1 MKKYFLIPVAAMLLT
16 STAAFAK
23 TSVVPSVD
31 ANNRVTV
38 TVKSDSGAENI
49 YSILVM
55 KAGEKAEDNTDAA
68 SISNAYKFE
77 TVKGTEKAELSFN
90 VKSTDKR
97 GLYQVITGGGELD
110 GNVTY
115 FAIPEDSVRAEA
127 LTKLNAAT
135 AGTVYGVISEYNNK
149 VWVIDLSDARY
160 TADSGNVLKS
170 FVKTAN
176 GGLKSGGDA
185 EKCFR
190 IACALSEI
198 RRAPAN
204 ELLGLLNYHAEE
216 LGMTYS
222 EAVSSGEEKVMTAF
236 TYLAADADKNPINS
250 PAQLDTVLKRAEALG
265 KVNAA
270 TRKDMQQVIEKY
282 AAELEIS
289 TAGDYAALDKYE
301 IVKLLV
307 KENGKDY
314 TTIKEFGDAFAA
326 AVKAVK
332 DNAKK
337 PANTGGGGSS
347 GSGGSGGSGGGKSV
361 GIAPNLNVTD
371 PGSAVGTKGEKLSEY
386 FDDLEGSRWAVS
398 YIDYAAHKGIINGDG
413 NGKFRPDD
421 SISREEFLKIAIEAL
436 NIGKGAELPPM
447 TLGYTDVTEDDWFTE
462 YVKKGI
468 YYGIING
475 ISETEFGAGMA
486 LTRQDAAVILMRVK
500 ETAKLAFADA
510 AEETEFT
517 DGAEIAGYAKD
528 AVVRLQKAGIIN
540 GYESGEF
547 RPEGGITRAEA
558 AKLIY
563 MTLKSAEKL

>member
-55 KAGEKAEDNTDAA
+55 KAGEKAEDNIDAA

-127 LTKLNAAT
+127 LAKLNAAT

-236 TYLAADADKNPINS
+236 TYLAADADKNLINS

-289 TAGDYAALDKYE
+289 TAGDYTKLDKYE

-347 GSGGSGGSGGGKSV
+347 GSGGSGGGKSV

>member
-16 STAAFAK
+16 SGSAFAK

-55 KAGEKAEDNTDAA
+55 KAGEKAEDNIDAA

-127 LTKLNAAT
+127 LAKLNAAT

-236 TYLAADADKNPINS
+236 TYLVADADKNPINS

-347 GSGGSGGSGGGKSV
+347 GSGGSGGGKSV

>member
-16 STAAFAK
+16 SGSAFAK

-127 LTKLNAAT
+127 LAKLNAAT

-176 GGLKSGGDA
+176 GGLKSSGDA

-326 AVKAVK
+326 AVKTVK

-347 GSGGSGGSGGGKSV
+347 GSGGSGGGKSV

-413 NGKFRPDD
+413 DGKFRPGD